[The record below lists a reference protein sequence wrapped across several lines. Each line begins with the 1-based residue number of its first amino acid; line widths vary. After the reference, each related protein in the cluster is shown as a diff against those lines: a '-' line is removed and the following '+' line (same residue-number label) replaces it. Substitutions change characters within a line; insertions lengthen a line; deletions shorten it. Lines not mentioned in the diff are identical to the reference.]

1 MDTFKEIKELIAKNE
16 VRDALKNLSFVLEKH
31 KIPQSYHDELI
42 VISNL
47 FHKVENDY
55 IQLGLSENVNESKR
69 VTVIKDLLTLIAKCH
84 KYLSASK
91 KKSNDRIAVD
101 FNIKKYEFLR
111 VEGVSKSYSDFVLDE
126 ISLTLKSGEITC
138 IIGRN
143 GSGKSTLLNILAA
156 EILSDSGS
164 ISYFGQ
170 ADIISW
176 YDLKKQI
183 SYIPQKIIPT
193 RLNLIDLLKFNCV
206 VHDIEIA
213 KIDFY
218 VQDVINKLK
227 LENYIHKEWK
237 HLSGGYQMRFE
248 LAKSVVWRPKIL
260 IIDEPLANLDIVS
273 QRKFLKD
280 LRLYANS
287 IKHPMSIVLTS
298 QHIEEV
304 ENITDYILFLENG
317 KVLYNGN
324 YILLSEMRSY
334 SYYEIVVDDILVDKM
349 LELIQRKLKH
359 VIIEKEIFNLFILK
373 VPKSIKVI
381 DIINMLYENSIE
393 LNSFRNITFSSK
405 RLFYNL

>member
-1 MDTFKEIKELIAKNE
+1 M
-16 VRDALKNLSFVLEKH
+16 
-31 KIPQSYHDELI
+31 
-42 VISNL
+42 
-47 FHKVENDY
+47 
-55 IQLGLSENVNESKR
+55 
-69 VTVIKDLLTLIAKCH
+69 
-84 KYLSASK
+84 
-91 KKSNDRIAVD
+91 
-101 FNIKKYEFLR
+101 
-111 VEGVSKSYSDFVLDE
+111 
-126 ISLTLKSGEITC
+126 
-138 IIGRN
+138 
-143 GSGKSTLLNILAA
+143 
-156 EILSDSGS
+156 
-164 ISYFGQ
+164 
-170 ADIISW
+170 
-176 YDLKKQI
+176 KKQI

-218 VQDVINKLK
+218 VQDVINNLK